1 MDILLSPSALKL
13 VGAVDPNR
21 VTRHD
26 LSQRQAMPRSRR
38 SARKAIT
45 QGHCRN

>member
-26 LSQRQAMPRSRR
+26 LSQRQAMPRS
-38 SARKAIT
+38 STFCAEGDHT
-45 QGHCRN
+45 GTLP